1 MLKALPDDF
10 GLCDQISA
18 TSSAE
23 SFLHSESVGRSE
35 SVVRSALVAW
45 GWGKQHG
52 GISPLGF
59 WTL

>member
-23 SFLHSESVGRSE
+23 SFVRSELVGRSE
-35 SVVRSALVAW
+35 SVGRRVSVAW
-45 GWGKQHG
+45 AWGKKHA

-59 WTL
+59 WIL